1 MTDNNDPSIEQPAAI
16 TAPNEPPAV
25 EPAEPVRRVAPEP
38 ARPRSQIPEEPEA
51 FRRWIEIEKLKVD
64 RKRLEYEGIRA
75 EAAHAG
81 AARADAAPEITQL
94 IEAPARGPG
103 LVGAATLV
111 LMVLL
116 AAGIGYLAVQTNML
130 QRELAQLR
138 AGQTEMTEAM
148 QTLALPKPPEEDRPA
163 PSSWSPNLGSLAQPQ
178 PSAPAPAP
186 ESAPP
191 APAPES
197 TAVAP
202 TPVPVTTVT
211 PPAPEA
217 PVLLGTGYTVKIY
230 APTPGPNKKRL
241 ENFMS
246 LLKASG
252 FAVDVSDSAVVQSL
266 SNSIAYHASEATM
279 ANKVASLLEAKYPAL
294 DFELR
299 ASASIP
305 EGAKRLFIM
314 NLTEDAVN

>member
-1 MTDNNDPSIEQPAAI
+1 MTDKPDPSPEKPAAI
-16 TAPNEPPAV
+16 TAASDAPIFQQS
-25 EPAEPVRRVAPEP
+25 EPVRRPPTERAAPEP
-38 ARPRSQIPEEPEA
+38 ARARSQIPEDPEG

-75 EAAHAG
+75 EI
-81 AARADAAPEITQL
+81 ARADSART
-94 IEAPARGPG
+94 EASHVAEPAARGSYI
-103 LVGAATLV
+103 GAVTVV

-116 AAGIGYLAVQTNML
+116 AAGMGYLAVQTSVL
-130 QRELAQLR
+130 QREVAQLR
-138 AGQTEMTEAM
+138 ASQTEMAEAV
-148 QTLALPKPPEEDRPA
+148 QTTLATMIKPPVDDRAA
-163 PSSWSPNLGSLAQPQ
+163 PSTSSPNLGMAQPQ
-178 PSAPAPAP
+178 SPAPAVGSNPSTP
-186 ESAPP
+186 ESA
-191 APAPES
+191 AL
-197 TAVAP
+197 AP

-211 PPAPEA
+211 PPVPDTPA
-217 PVLLGTGYTVKIY
+217 LMGTGYTVKIY

-241 ENFMS
+241 ESFMS

-252 FAVDVSDSAVVQSL
+252 FNVDVSDSAVVQSL
-266 SNSIAYHASEATM
+266 NNSIAYHASEVAM
-279 ANKVASLLEAKYPAL
+279 ANKVASLLQAKYPAL

>member
-1 MTDNNDPSIEQPAAI
+1 MTDKPDPSPEKPAAI
-16 TAPNEPPAV
+16 TAASDAPIFQQS
-25 EPAEPVRRVAPEP
+25 EPVRRPPTERAAPEP
-38 ARPRSQIPEEPEA
+38 ARARSQIPEDPEG

-64 RKRLEYEGIRA
+64 RKRLEYEGMRA
-75 EAAHAG
+75 EAAR
-81 AARADAAPEITQL
+81 AAVDVPHTETVAEPHTRTGSYL
-94 IEAPARGPG
+94 S
-103 LVGAATLV
+103 AATLV

-116 AAGIGYLAVQTNML
+116 AAGMGYLAVQTSML
-130 QRELAQLR
+130 QREVAQLR
-138 AGQTEMTEAM
+138 AGQTEVADAI
-148 QTLALPKPPEEDRPA
+148 QTLASLPKPPEDNHPA
-163 PSSWSPNLGSLAQPQ
+163 PSAWSPNLGTMAQPQ
-178 PSAPAPAP
+178 
-186 ESAPP
+186 PP
-191 APAPES
+191 APAPENTPS
-197 TAVAP
+197 APESAALAP

-217 PVLLGTGYTVKIY
+217 PALLGTGYTVKIY

-241 ENFMS
+241 ENFVN

-266 SNSIAYHASEATM
+266 TNSIGYYASEVTTAT
-279 ANKVASLLEAKYPAL
+279 KVASLLEAKYPAL

-314 NLTEDAVN
+314 NLTEEAVN

>member
-1 MTDNNDPSIEQPAAI
+1 MTDKLDPAFGPKPPI
-16 TAPNEPPAV
+16 TAPS
-25 EPAEPVRRVAPEP
+25 EPAAPEP
-38 ARPRSQIPEEPEA
+38 YEPARRAAPEAARARSQIPEEPEA

-64 RKRLEYEGIRA
+64 RKRLEYDGVRA
-75 EAAHAG
+75 EAAQASAH
-81 AARADAAPEITQL
+81 PEASVEASHR
-94 IEAPARGPG
+94 IEPPARGIG
-103 LVGAATLV
+103 FVGAATLV

-116 AAGIGYLAVQTNML
+116 AAGVGYLAVQTSML
-130 QRELAQLR
+130 GQQVAQLR
-138 AGQTEMTEAM
+138 AAQTEMAEAI
-148 QTLALPKPPEEDRPA
+148 QIASLPKPPEEDRPA
-163 PSSWSPNLGSLAQPQ
+163 QAAGSPNLRTMAQPQ
-178 PSAPAPAP
+178 
-186 ESAPP
+186 SAPP
-191 APAPES
+191 TPENTSPPAQ

-217 PVLLGTGYTVKIY
+217 PALLGTGYTVKIY
-230 APTPGPNKKRL
+230 APAPGPNKKRL
-241 ENFMS
+241 ENFVS

-252 FAVDVSDSAVVQSL
+252 FAVDVSESGVVQSL
-266 SNSIAYHASEATM
+266 TNSIAYHASEVAT

-305 EGAKRLFIM
+305 EAAKRLFIM